1 MAEPLAKTTDLVER
15 LGRDLT
21 EQETIRSQT
30 LLLDASSAV
39 RAAAGGQEISEATS
53 DAFVFPRRERIML
66 PQVPVTAV
74 NSVKNVIG
82 TDITFS
88 WYAGFTAYV
97 GWDAYLNQFD
107 VEPFYFPARVPLVVN
122 YTHGYAVV
130 PDEIVA
136 VVCGIAARALGQPPD
151 TTGVIQESLGGY
163 AYTLGS
169 AAAAGGLGMLDSER
183 AIALRYARP
192 RPSISM
198 LC

>member
-1 MAEPLAKTTDLVER
+1 MAEPLAETTDLIER

-21 EQETIRSQT
+21 EPEAIRAQT
-30 LLLDASSAV
+30 LLADASAAV
-39 RAAAGGQEISEATS
+39 RAAAGGQEISQATS
-53 DAFVFPRRERIML
+53 DAYLFPHRERIYL

-74 NSVKNVIG
+74 NTVENVIG
-82 TDITFS
+82 SAITFT
-88 WYAGFTAYV
+88 WYAGPVIYV
-97 GWDAYLNQFD
+97 GWDVYLNQFD

-151 TTGVIQESLGGY
+151 TSGVIQESLGGY

-183 AIALRYARP
+183 LIARRYARP
-192 RPSISM
+192 RPPISM

>member
-1 MAEPLAKTTDLVER
+1 MAEPLAEVTDLVER

-21 EQETIRSQT
+21 EQESIRAQS
-30 LLLDASSAV
+30 LLADASAAV

-53 DAFVFPRRERIML
+53 DAYLFAHNERLYL

-74 NSVKNVIG
+74 NSVETVAG
-82 TDITFS
+82 ATVGFT

-97 GWDAYLNQFD
+97 GYASLNSFEI
-107 VEPFYFPARVPLVVN
+107 VPFLYPARTPLVVN
-122 YTHGYAVV
+122 YTHGYAVI
-130 PDEIVA
+130 PDDIVA

-151 TTGVIQESLGGY
+151 TSGVIQESLGGY

-183 AIALRYARP
+183 LIARRYARP